1 MIELLFAFLIGMV
14 LGYCLKKEPKPP
26 ITDVL
31 TNQVELLEES
41 IAYYKDLCKWHVET
55 KNESFESGRQQG
67 MKQERALWELAV
79 STQELDK

>member
-1 MIELLFAFLIGMV
+1 MIDLLIALVIGV
-14 LGYCLKKEPKPP
+14 VIGYCLKKEQKPP
-26 ITDVL
+26 VVDIL
-31 TNQVELLEES
+31 ANQVEQLEEKV
-41 IAYYKDLCKWHVET
+41 AYYKDLCKWHVET